1 MMQMVRGA
9 ITRHRPRGAF
19 LVLLALFVCGGAC
32 AAPAA
37 ELDADPRGPAGDAQY
52 LDYAQVNGV
61 RLAYRI
67 HGSGTPL
74 VFVHGEGY
82 SHEVWSEQ
90 IEAVGANHLFLSYDR
105 RGHGSSEAPVTG
117 YSVIAHAE
125 DLHALLTHLGIR
137 EAHFVVH
144 SRGGAII
151 TQFIRL
157 YPQCIRSVIF
167 ADATI
172 LLVDLSEVFSKSV
185 QQRRSVVVTRHE
197 ALQRRE
203 AAKSSSFTRIAQ
215 SMPKVRPVLY
225 RMVDQYSLRN
235 SMHALHDDFTA
246 PINVGPWNDRE
257 FPDMTRFG
265 RPMLLIVGAQTD
277 PFFINGARAARER
290 WPNTRYQEIEATD
303 HLLMLESPGKFNEL
317 LLEFVDAVDARAPD
331 RLLAPAGLHR

>member
-1 MMQMVRGA
+1 M
-9 ITRHRPRGAF
+9 
-19 LVLLALFVCGGAC
+19 
-32 AAPAA
+32 
-37 ELDADPRGPAGDAQY
+37 
-52 LDYAQVNGV
+52 NGV

-67 HGSGTPL
+67 HGSGTPV

-90 IEAVGANHLFLSYDR
+90 IEAVGAKHLFLSYDR
-105 RGHGSSEAPVTG
+105 RGHGSSEAPITG

-157 YPQCIRSVIF
+157 YPQYIRSIVF

-172 LLVDLSEVFSKSV
+172 LLADLSDVFSKSV
-185 QQRRSVVVTRHE
+185 QQRKSVIVTRDQ
-197 ALQRRE
+197 ALRRRE
-203 AAKSSSFTRIAQ
+203 EAKTSSFTRIAQ
-215 SMPKVRPVLY
+215 SVPKVRSVLH

-235 SMHALHDDFTA
+235 SMNALHDDFTSA
-246 PINVGPWNDRE
+246 INVGPWNERD
-257 FPDMTRFG
+257 FPDMTHFG

-277 PFFINGARAARER
+277 PFFISGARAARDR
-290 WPNTRYQEIEATD
+290 WPNTRYREIEATD

-317 LLEFVDAVDARAPD
+317 LLEFVDTVDAQRA
-331 RLLAPAGLHR
+331 R

>member
-1 MMQMVRGA
+1 MR
-9 ITRHRPRGAF
+9 F
-19 LVLLALFVCGGAC
+19 LVLLAFLVCGGAF
-32 AAPAA
+32 AAPQPV
-37 ELDADPRGPAGDAQY
+37 ADPRGPAGDGQY
-52 LDYAQVNGV
+52 LHYAQVNGV

-67 HGSGTPL
+67 HGSGTAV

-90 IEAVGANHLFLSYDR
+90 IEAVGAKHLFLSYDR
-105 RGHGSSEAPVTG
+105 RGHGSSEAPITG

-157 YPQCIRSVIF
+157 YPQYIRSIVF

-172 LLVDLSEVFSKSV
+172 LLVDLSDVFSKSV
-185 QQRRSVVVTRHE
+185 QQRKSVVVTRDQ
-197 ALQRRE
+197 ALRRRE
-203 AAKSSSFTRIAQ
+203 EAKTSSFTRIAQ
-215 SMPKVRPVLY
+215 SMPKVRSTLH

-235 SMHALHDDFTA
+235 SMNALHDDFTSA
-246 PINVGPWNDRE
+246 INVGPWNERD
-257 FPDMTRFG
+257 FPDMTHFG
-265 RPMLLIVGAQTD
+265 RPMLLLVGAQTD
-277 PFFINGARAARER
+277 PFFINGARAARDR

-317 LLEFVDAVDARAPD
+317 LLEFVDAVDAR
-331 RLLAPAGLHR
+331 RSR

>member
-1 MMQMVRGA
+1 MMQMVKGA
-9 ITRHRPRGAF
+9 IPRHRPRGVF
-19 LVLLALFVCGGAC
+19 PVLLAFFVCGGAC

-52 LDYAQVNGV
+52 LNYAQVNGV

-67 HGSGTPL
+67 HGSGTPV

-90 IEAVGANHLFLSYDR
+90 IEAVGVNHLFLSYDR

-117 YSVIAHAE
+117 YSVTAHAE

-197 ALQRRE
+197 ALRRRE

-215 SMPKVRPVLY
+215 SMPNVRPVLY

-290 WPNTRYQEIEATD
+290 WPNTRYQQIEATD

-331 RLLAPAGLHR
+331 RLLAPAALHR